1 MNVIDVFVSITRN
14 NTQRERSTMRQRH
27 TKLNRIA
34 ISLFGM
40 RKYLR
45 IEREKEVV
53 TVEGDKGE
61 EELNIVGC
69 NVKTSSF

>member
-1 MNVIDVFVSITRN
+1 MNVTDVFVSITRK
-14 NTQRERSTMRQRH
+14 NTHGERSAMRQRH